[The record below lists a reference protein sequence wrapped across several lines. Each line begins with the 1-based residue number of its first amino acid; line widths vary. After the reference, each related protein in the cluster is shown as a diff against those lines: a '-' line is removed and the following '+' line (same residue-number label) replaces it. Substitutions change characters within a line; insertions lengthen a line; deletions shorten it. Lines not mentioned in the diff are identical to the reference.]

1 MLAIYKK
8 ELRSYFTSMM
18 GYVFIAI
25 FMVIIGIYFTIQN
38 LLYGSAN
45 VEQTLSGVTFLVAL
59 LIPLLT
65 MRLMAEENKQKTDQL
80 LYTSP
85 VTAAS
90 IVLGKFLAVFTI
102 YGVVV
107 LSVCTFPLIMKLYGS
122 VPMAAAYSGIL
133 GFALLGA
140 AYLSIGLFISSL
152 TESQV
157 VAAVITFIVFI
168 FTILMDGIAGMLPTS
183 NKAAVVIFTALLLVV
198 CCVIYLMVRNTTI
211 AVISGMIGGAA
222 LLSIY
227 YLKPSLLDGSV
238 IKVFGWVSVLNRYN
252 SFAYGTLDVASVVYY
267 LSVAFLFIFLTTQMI
282 NKKRFS

>member
-8 ELRSYFTSMM
+8 ELRSYFTSMI

-25 FMVIIGIYFTIQN
+25 FLVIIGIYFVIQN
-38 LLYGSAN
+38 LIYASAN
-45 VEQTLSGVTFLVAL
+45 VEQTLSSITFLVAL

-65 MRLMAEENKQKTDQL
+65 MKLMAEENKQKTDQL

-85 VTAAS
+85 VTAVS

-102 YGVVV
+102 YGIVV
-107 LSVCTFPLIMKLYGS
+107 LCVCTFPLIMKLYGT

-168 FTILMDGIAGMLPTS
+168 FTILMDGIAGMLPTG
-183 NKAAVVIFTALLLVV
+183 NKAAVTIFAALLLVV
-198 CCVIYLMVRNTTI
+198 CAVIYLMVRNTTI
-211 AVISGMIGGAA
+211 AVALGVIGGGA
-222 LLSIY
+222 LVAIY
-227 YLKPSLLDGSV
+227 YLKPTLLDGSV
-238 IKVFGWVSVLNRYN
+238 INVFGWVSVLNRYN
-252 SFAYGTLDVASVVYY
+252 SFAYGTLDVAAIVYY
-267 LSVAFLFIFLTTQMI
+267 LSVTFLFSFLTTQMI
-282 NKKRFS
+282 NKKRFN

>member
-8 ELRSYFTSMM
+8 ELRSYFTSMI

-25 FMVIIGIYFTIQN
+25 FLVIIGIYFVIQN

-45 VEQTLSGVTFLVAL
+45 VEQTLSSITFLVAL

-85 VTAAS
+85 VTASA
-90 IVLGKFLAVFTI
+90 IVLGKFLAVFSI
-102 YGVVV
+102 YGIVV
-107 LSVCTFPLIMKLYGS
+107 LGICTFPLILKLYGT

-168 FTILMDGIAGMLPTS
+168 FTILMDGIASILPTS
-183 NKAAVVIFTALLLVV
+183 NKAAVIIFAALLLVV
-198 CCVIYLMVRNTTI
+198 CMVIYLMVRNTTI
-211 AVISGMIGGAA
+211 AVTLGVIGGVA
-222 LLSIY
+222 LLAIY
-227 YLKPSLLDGSV
+227 YLKPTMLDGSV
-238 IKVFGWVSVLNRYN
+238 INVFGWVSVMNRYN
-252 SFAYGTLDVASVVYY
+252 SFAYGTLDVAAIVYY
-267 LSVAFLFIFLTTQMI
+267 LSVTFLFIFLTTQMI

>member
-8 ELRSYFTSMM
+8 ELRAYFTSMI

-25 FMVIIGIYFTIQN
+25 FMVIVGIYFVISN

-45 VEQTLSGVTFLVAL
+45 VEQTLSAVTFLVAL

-90 IVLGKFLAVFTI
+90 IVVGKFLAVFTI
-102 YGVVV
+102 YGIVV
-107 LSVCTFPLIMKLYGS
+107 LCVCTFPLIMRLYGS
-122 VPMAAAYSGIL
+122 VPMAAAYAGIL
-133 GFALLGA
+133 GFTLLGA

-157 VAAVITFIVFI
+157 VAAVVTFIVFI
-168 FTILMDGIAGMLPTS
+168 FTILMDGIAGLLPTD
-183 NKAAVVIFTALLLVV
+183 NKAAVVIFAAILLVL
-198 CCVIYLMVRNTTI
+198 CLIIYLMVRNITVAAALGMTGGVAL
-211 AVISGMIGGAA
+211 AVIYHWQPA
-222 LLSIY
+222 
-227 YLKPSLLDGSV
+227 LLDGSV
-238 IKVFGWVSVLNRYN
+238 IKVFGWVSVLNRYT

-267 LSVAFLFIFLTTQMI
+267 LSVTFLFIFLTTQMI

>member
-8 ELRSYFTSMM
+8 ELRSYFTSMI

-25 FMVIIGIYFTIQN
+25 FLVIIGIFFVIQN
-38 LLYGSAN
+38 LLYGSAS
-45 VEQTLSGVTFLVAL
+45 VEQTLSSITFIVAL

-85 VTAAS
+85 VTASS
-90 IVLGKFLAVFTI
+90 IVFGKFLAVFTI
-102 YGVVV
+102 YGVVI
-107 LSVCTFPLIMKLYGS
+107 LIVCTFPLILKMYGT
-122 VPMAAAYSGIL
+122 VPMAASYSGIL

-168 FTILMDGIAGMLPTS
+168 FTILMDGIAAMLPTS
-183 NKAAVVIFTALLLVV
+183 NKAAFGIFSVLLLVI
-198 CCVIYLMVRNTTI
+198 CAIIYLMVKNVTI
-211 AVISGMIGGAA
+211 AVVLA
-222 LLSIY
+222 LLGEGALTAIY
-227 YLKPSLLDGSV
+227 YLKPTLLDGSV
-238 IKVFGWVSVLNRYN
+238 INVFGWVSVMNRYT
-252 SFAYGTLDVASVVYY
+252 SFAYGTLDIAAIVYY
-267 LSVAFLFIFLTTQMI
+267 VSVTFLFIFLTTQLI

>member
-8 ELRSYFTSMM
+8 ELRSYFTSMI

-25 FMVIIGIYFTIQN
+25 FLVIIGIYFVIQN
-38 LLYGSAN
+38 LLYGVAN
-45 VEQTLSGVTFLVAL
+45 LEQTLSSITFLVAL

-85 VTAAS
+85 VNASS

-107 LSVCTFPLIMKLYGS
+107 LIVGTFPLIMKLYGS
-122 VPMAAAYSGIL
+122 VPMASAYSGIM

-168 FTILMDGIAGMLPTS
+168 FTILMDGIAGMLPSS
-183 NKAAVVIFTALLLVV
+183 NKAAVTIFAVLLVV
-198 CCVIYLMVRNTTI
+198 VCAIIYLMVRNTTI
-211 AVISGMIGGAA
+211 AVGVGLLGGAA
-222 LLSIY
+222 LITVY
-227 YLKPSLLDGSV
+227 YRKPTLLDGSV
-238 IKVFGWVSVLNRYN
+238 INVFGWVSVLNRYN
-252 SFAYGTLDVASVVYY
+252 SFAFGTLDVAAVVYY
-267 LSVAFLFIFLTTQMI
+267 LSVTFLFIFLTTQMI

>member
-8 ELRSYFTSMM
+8 ELRSYFTSMI

-45 VEQTLSGVTFLVAL
+45 IEQTLSGVTFLVAL

-102 YGVVV
+102 YGIVV
-107 LSVCTFPLIMKLYGS
+107 LTVCTFPLIMRLYGTI
-122 VPMAAAYSGIL
+122 PMAAAYSGIL
-133 GFALLGA
+133 GFSLLGA

-157 VAAVITFIVFI
+157 VAAVITFIVSI

-183 NKAAVVIFTALLLVV
+183 NKAAVVIFAALLLVL
-198 CCVIYLMVRNTTI
+198 CFVIYLMVRNMTI
-211 AVISGMIGGAA
+211 TVVTGLIGGAA

-238 IKVFGWVSVLNRYN
+238 INVFGWVSVLNRYN

-267 LSVAFLFIFLTTQMI
+267 LSVAFLFVFLTAQMI

>member
-8 ELRSYFTSMM
+8 ELRSYFTSMI

-25 FMVIIGIYFTIQN
+25 FLVIIGIYFVVQN

-45 VEQTLSGVTFLVAL
+45 VEQTLSSITFLAAL

-85 VTAAS
+85 VTASS

-102 YGVVV
+102 YGIVV
-107 LSVCTFPLIMKLYGS
+107 LIVCTFPLIMKLYGT

-140 AYLSIGLFISSL
+140 TYLSIGLFISSL
-152 TESQV
+152 SESQV

-168 FTILMDGIAGMLPTS
+168 FTILMDGIASILPTS
-183 NKAAVVIFTALLLVV
+183 NKAAVTIFAVLLLVL
-198 CCVIYLMVRNTTI
+198 CAVIYLMVRNTTI
-211 AVISGMIGGAA
+211 AAALGVIGGGA
-222 LLSIY
+222 LVAVY

-238 IKVFGWVSVLNRYN
+238 INVFGWVSVLNRYN
-252 SFAYGTLDVASVVYY
+252 SFAYGTLDVAVIVYY
-267 LSVAFLFIFLTTQMI
+267 LSVTFLFIFLTIQMI

>member
-8 ELRSYFTSMM
+8 ELRSYFTSMI

-25 FMVIIGIYFTIQN
+25 FLVIIGIYFVVQN
-38 LLYGSAN
+38 LLYASAN
-45 VEQTLSGVTFLVAL
+45 LEQTLSSITFLVAL

-85 VTAAS
+85 VTASS

-102 YGVVV
+102 YGIVLLVV
-107 LSVCTFPLIMKLYGS
+107 CAFPLIMMMYGT
-122 VPMAAAYSGIL
+122 VPLLSAYAGIL
-133 GFALLGA
+133 GFALLGG

-168 FTILMDGIAGMLPTS
+168 FTIFMDSIAGILPTS
-183 NKAAVVIFTALLLVV
+183 NKAAVITFAFLILIICIIVYT
-198 CCVIYLMVRNTTI
+198 MVRNLTL
-211 AVISGMIGGAA
+211 AVGTGIIGCAA
-222 LLSIY
+222 VLTVY
-227 YLKPSLLDGSV
+227 FLKPTLLDGSV
-238 IKVFGWVSVLNRYN
+238 VKVFGWFSVLNRYD
-252 SFAYGTLDVASVVYY
+252 SFAYGTLNVASIVYY
-267 LSVAFLFIFLTTQMI
+267 LSVTFLFTFLTTQMI

>member
-8 ELRSYFTSMM
+8 ELRAYFTSMI

-25 FMVIIGIYFTIQN
+25 FLVIIGIYFAIQN
-38 LLYGSAN
+38 LLFGSAN
-45 VEQTLSGVTFLVAL
+45 LEMTLSSFSFLTAL

-85 VTAAS
+85 VTASS
-90 IVLGKFLAVFTI
+90 IVMGKFLAVLTVF
-102 YGVVV
+102 GMVV
-107 LSVCTFPLIMKLYGS
+107 LMVAAFPLIMKMYGS
-122 VPMAAAYSGIL
+122 VSFGSAYSGIL

-168 FTILMDGIAGMLPTS
+168 FTIFMDAIASILPAS
-183 NKAAVVIFTALLLVV
+183 NKAAVVIFAVLLIAV
-198 CCVIYLMVRNTTI
+198 CAAIYSMVRNETVAI
-211 AVISGMIGGAA
+211 LIWILCVAGLGAV
-222 LLSIY
+222 Y

-238 IKVFGWVSVLNRYN
+238 IKVFGWFSVLNRFD
-252 SFAYGTLDVASVVYY
+252 SFAYGTLNVAAVVYY
-267 LSVAFLFIFLTTQMI
+267 LSITVLFTFLTVQII

>member
-8 ELRSYFTSMM
+8 ELRSYFTSMI

-25 FMVIIGIYFTIQN
+25 FLVIIGIYFVVQN
-38 LLYGSAN
+38 LIYGSAN
-45 VEQTLSGVTFLVAL
+45 VEQTLSSITFLIAL

-85 VTAAS
+85 VTASS

-102 YGVVV
+102 YGFVV
-107 LSVCTFPLIMKLYGS
+107 LIICTFPLIMKLYGD
-122 VPMAAAYSGIL
+122 VTMAAAYSGIL

-157 VAAVITFIVFI
+157 VAAVITFIAFV
-168 FTILMDGIAGMLPTS
+168 FTILMDGIASLLPTG
-183 NKAAVVIFTALLLVV
+183 NKEAVIIFAALLLLV
-198 CCVIYLMVRNTTI
+198 CAIIYLMVRNATI
-211 AVISGMIGGAA
+211 SVAIGIIGGAA
-222 LLSIY
+222 LFSVY
-227 YLKPSLLDGSV
+227 YLKPTLLDGSV
-238 IKVFGWVSVLNRYN
+238 INVFGWVSVLNRYT
-252 SFAYGTLDVASVVYY
+252 SFAFGTFDVATVVYY
-267 LSVAFLFIFLTTQMI
+267 LSVTFLFIFLTIQMI
-282 NKKRFS
+282 NKKRFN

>member
-8 ELRSYFTSMM
+8 ELHTYFTSMI

-25 FMVIIGIYFTIQN
+25 FLVIIGIYFTIQN
-38 LLYGSAN
+38 LLYGLAN
-45 VEQTLSGVTFLVAL
+45 LEQTLASITFLAAL

-65 MRLMAEENKQKTDQL
+65 MRLMAEESKQKTDQL

-85 VTAAS
+85 ITAFS

-102 YGVVV
+102 YGIVI
-107 LSVCTFPLIMKLYGS
+107 LGLCTFPLIMRLYGS

-140 AYLSIGLFISSL
+140 TYLSIGLFISSL

-157 VAAVITFIVFI
+157 VAVVITFIVFI
-168 FTILMDGIAGMLPTS
+168 FTILMDAIASMLPTG
-183 NKAAVVIFTALLLVV
+183 NKEAVYIFAVLLLVL
-198 CCVIYLMVRNTTI
+198 CFVIYLMVRNVTI
-211 AVISGMIGGAA
+211 AVTAGVILGAA
-222 LLSIY
+222 LLVIY
-227 YLKPSLLDGSV
+227 NLKPSLLDGSV
-238 IKVFGWVSVLNRYN
+238 IKVFGWVSVMNRFN
-252 SFAYGTLDVASVVYY
+252 SFAYGMLDIASIVYY
-267 LSVAFLFIFLTTQMI
+267 ISVTFLFIFLTIQMI

>member
-8 ELRSYFTSMM
+8 ELRAYFTSMT

-25 FMVIIGIYFTIQN
+25 FLVIIGIYFLIQN
-38 LLYGSAN
+38 LLYASAN
-45 VEQTLSGVTFLVAL
+45 LEQTLSSFTFLIAL

-85 VTAAS
+85 VTASS
-90 IVLGKFLAVFTI
+90 IVMGKFLAVFTI
-102 YGVVV
+102 FGFV
-107 LSVCTFPLIMKLYGS
+107 LLMVCTFPLIMKMYGS
-122 VPMAAAYSGIL
+122 VPFASAYSGIL

-168 FTILMDGIAGMLPTS
+168 FTIFMDAIAGVLPTS
-183 NKAAVVIFTALLLVV
+183 NSAAVVIFAVLMLAVCAL
-198 CCVIYLMVRNTTI
+198 IYLMVRNETI
-211 AVISGMIGGAA
+211 AIGIWILCAA
-222 LLSIY
+222 GLAVTY

-238 IKVFGWVSVLNRYN
+238 VKVFGWFSVLKRYD
-252 SFAYGTLDVASVVYY
+252 SFAYGTFNVASVVYY
-267 LSVAFLFIFLTTQMI
+267 LSIAFLFLFLTVQMI
-282 NKKRFS
+282 NKKRFN

>member
-8 ELRSYFTSMM
+8 ELRSYFTSMI

-25 FMVIIGIYFTIQN
+25 FLVIIGIYFVVQN
-38 LLYGSAN
+38 LLYRSAN
-45 VEQTLSGVTFLVAL
+45 LEQTLSSITFLVAL

-85 VTAAS
+85 VKAS
-90 IVLGKFLAVFTI
+90 GIVYGKFLAVFTI
-102 YGVVV
+102 YGIV
-107 LSVCTFPLIMKLYGS
+107 LLIVCTFPLIMMMYGT
-122 VPMAAAYSGIL
+122 VPLLSAYAGIL
-133 GFALLGA
+133 GFALLGG

-168 FTILMDGIAGMLPTS
+168 FTIFMDSIAGILPTG
-183 NKAAVVIFTALLLVV
+183 NKAAVIIFAFIILIICMIVFT
-198 CCVIYLMVRNTTI
+198 MVRNLTL
-211 AVISGMIGGAA
+211 AVGTGIVGCAA
-222 LLSIY
+222 LLTVY
-227 YLKPSLLDGSV
+227 LLKPTLLNGSIV
-238 IKVFGWVSVLNRYN
+238 KVFGWFSVLNRYD
-252 SFAYGTLDVASVVYY
+252 SFAYGTLNVASMVYY
-267 LSVAFLFIFLTTQMI
+267 LSVTFLFTFLTTQMI

>member
-8 ELRSYFTSMM
+8 ELHTYFTSMI

-25 FMVIIGIYFTIQN
+25 FLVIIGIYFTIQN
-38 LLYGSAN
+38 LLYGLAN
-45 VEQTLSGVTFLVAL
+45 LEQTLASITFLAAL

-65 MRLMAEENKQKTDQL
+65 MRLMAEESKQKTDQL

-85 VTAAS
+85 ITASS

-102 YGVVV
+102 YGIVM
-107 LSVCTFPLIMKLYGS
+107 LGVCTFPLIMRLYGS
-122 VPMAAAYSGIL
+122 VPMAAAYAGIL
-133 GFALLGA
+133 GFVLLGA

-168 FTILMDGIAGMLPTS
+168 FTILMDAIAGMLPTG
-183 NKAAVVIFTALLLVV
+183 NKEAVFIFSALLLVL
-198 CCVIYLMVRNTTI
+198 CFIIYLMVRNVTI
-211 AVISGMIGGAA
+211 AVTVGVILGAA
-222 LLSIY
+222 LLMIY
-227 YLKPSLLDGSV
+227 NLKPSLLDGSV
-238 IKVFGWVSVLNRYN
+238 IKVFSWVSVMKRFN
-252 SFAYGTLDVASVVYY
+252 SFAYGTLDIASVVYY
-267 LSVAFLFIFLTTQMI
+267 LSVIFLFIFLTIQMI